1 MARRRPPRDLLAFL
15 HLLSRFHYW
24 DLCWHP
30 SMYPVPAGQGLL
42 PAPCCPLSVRLAR
55 AGWDGLPAGDTP
67 APPPLTSADF
77 SSPSPG
83 LPEQAA
89 CVRGWEGPGGGTVT
103 PLILASV
110 DAFRAGGG
118 MEPGMA
124 ELAAGPSGSSQAAS
138 TWPAVPRPRRI
149 AWPSLTV
156 CLVSRIGSHQVSPPC
171 KASS

>member
-1 MARRRPPRDLLAFL
+1 MARRRPPGDLLAFL

-89 CVRGWEGPGGGTVT
+89 CVRGWEGPGGRHCDASHPGQRGRLQGRRWDGAWDGGVGCWTQWIFTGGLYLACGTK
-103 PLILASV
+103 AQKDS
-110 DAFRAGGG
+110 
-118 MEPGMA
+118 MA
-124 ELAAGPSGSSQAAS
+124 
-138 TWPAVPRPRRI
+138 
-149 AWPSLTV
+149 
-156 CLVSRIGSHQVSPPC
+156 
-171 KASS
+171 